1 MIYGVSERTF
11 VIRTNQ
17 THAALTEEEE
27 EEQEE
32 EEEEEEEELC
42 TRPAQATTA

>member
-32 EEEEEEEELC
+32 EEEEEA
-42 TRPAQATTA
+42 RG

>member
-32 EEEEEEEELC
+32 EEEEEEEEED
-42 TRPAQATTA
+42 AEAEE